1 MNNNAT
7 QKNSK
12 GFQKNGWTFD
22 CTIGYGESETDYWTK
37 EILGHK
43 VWKKEVLPP
52 HYTGGKKALYHVDGA
67 KSDTGTPV
75 QHNSYK
81 ELIEFIKG
89 GFQLSKVVWS
99 DEADNGEG
107 NHITVYYN
115 ALTN

>member
-1 MNNNAT
+1 MNNAAT
-7 QKNSK
+7 QNYSK
-12 GFQKNGWTFD
+12 GYQKNGWTFV
-22 CTIGYGESETDYWTK
+22 CTKGYGTDETDYWTK

-43 VWKKEVLPP
+43 VWKKEVWSP

-67 KSDTGTPV
+67 KTDTGTPV
-75 QHNSYK
+75 QQNYYK
-81 ELIEFIKG
+81 DVIKFIKG

-115 ALTN
+115 ALTK